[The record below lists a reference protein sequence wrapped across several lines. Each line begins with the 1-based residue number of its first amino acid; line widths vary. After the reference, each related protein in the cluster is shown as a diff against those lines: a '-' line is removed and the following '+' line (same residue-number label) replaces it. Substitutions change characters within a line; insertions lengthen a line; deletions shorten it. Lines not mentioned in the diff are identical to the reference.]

1 MLVMERRATGTRP
14 LIGSIPALPISA
26 LHLRGWKWSERYG
39 DATRAGA
46 LEYTLRGTTVGRVIY
61 RATIG
66 QESGMLSLECRFA
79 DEALPTVEVI
89 DIVSIPNAW
98 GGRHW
103 FFVCPLTGRR
113 ARKLHRWPGL
123 GSSPR
128 EASPVPPVYAC
139 QQDSGMARTARAMHT
154 IRKRLRGVPGKVEKP
169 TGMSQR
175 TFYRLN
181 MRYVGLHERFW
192 RMTWSGFTGSSR
204 PI

>member
-1 MLVMERRATGTRP
+1 MTTERRPSGTRP
-14 LIGSIPALPISA
+14 YIGSIPALPISV

-46 LEYTLRGTTVGRVIY
+46 LEYSRVGAITGKVTF
-61 RATIG
+61 RAKIG
-66 QESGMLSLECRFA
+66 PESGMVSLECNFA
-79 DEALPTVEVI
+79 DEPIPAVEHVE
-89 DIVSIPNAW
+89 IVSVPNAW

-123 GSSPR
+123 GFSHR

-139 QQDSGMARTARAMHT
+139 QQDSGMARTARAMHA
-154 IRKRLRGVPGKVEKP
+154 IRKRLGGVPGKVEKP
-169 TGMSQR
+169 IGMSRR
-175 TFYRLN
+175 TFYRLS

-192 RMTWSGFTGSSR
+192 RMAWSGVTGSSR